1 LKFWR
6 ASKTAAIMMAEQW
19 LSPSTVLF
27 GSLRVDVTLAVL
39 ALGLPNT
46 AIVDQEC
53 NRDYAENDSQSG
65 D

>member
-1 LKFWR
+1 
-6 ASKTAAIMMAEQW
+6 MMAEQW